1 MTEKSGQDNIS
12 PPEEKIEM
20 IATVTIGSILAAME
34 KKIIQSI
41 EAYEFSGAVQQ
52 PTKDKRG
59 KDAKLDAINAKR
71 LDDFRKTRE
80 ARHGG

>member
-1 MTEKSGQDNIS
+1 MAKTSGQDNIS

-59 KDAKLDAINAKR
+59 KDAKLDKINAERLEAFREGREKR
-71 LDDFRKTRE
+71 N
-80 ARHGG
+80 AG